1 MLVNMRHA
9 ARTDA
14 TQAEVVKALR
24 AIGCSVLYIK
34 LPLDLLVCHRKETM
48 LVEVKEEGGRLT
60 KAQEAFLETWPGRVH
75 VVRGPLEAVAA
86 VVGAKAMR

>member
-1 MLVNMRHA
+1 MRHA

-24 AIGCSVLYIK
+24 AIGCSVYYIK
-34 LPLDLLVCHRKETM
+34 LPVDLLVCHRKETM

-60 KAQEAFLETWPGRVH
+60 KQQVEFIARWPGRVE
-75 VVRGPLEAVAA
+75 VVRGPQEAVNA
-86 VVGAKAMR
+86 VLGGIK

>member
-1 MLVNMRHA
+1 MRHA

-24 AIGCSVLYIK
+24 AIGAGVYYLK
-34 LPLDLLVCHRKETM
+34 LPLDLLVFFRGRTLLLELKEPQ
-48 LVEVKEEGGRLT
+48 GRLT
-60 KAQEAFLETWPGRVH
+60 QAQEEFIASWGGEVH

-86 VVGAKAMR
+86 VIGKEAMR

>member
-1 MLVNMRHA
+1 MRHA

-24 AIGCSVLYIK
+24 AIGASVYYCK

-48 LVEVKEEGGRLT
+48 LVEVKEDGGRLT
-60 KAQEAFLETWPGRVH
+60 KAQEEFITTWPGRVH
-75 VVRGPLEAVAA
+75 VVRGPLDAVAQILGTELMA
-86 VVGAKAMR
+86 

>member
-1 MLVNMRHA
+1 MRNA

-24 AIGCSVLYIK
+24 AAGASVYYCK

-48 LVEVKEEGGRLT
+48 LIEVKEEGGRLT
-60 KAQEAFLETWPGRVH
+60 KAQAEFIQTWPGRVH
-75 VVRGPLEAVAA
+75 IVRGPMDAVAQ
-86 VVGAKAMR
+86 VLGQNAMK

>member
-1 MLVNMRHA
+1 MRNA

-24 AIGCSVLYIK
+24 AVGASVYYCK

-60 KAQEAFLETWPGRVH
+60 KAQESFIETWPGRVH
-75 VVRGPLEAVAA
+75 VVRGPIDAVAQ
-86 VVGAKAMR
+86 VLGQEAMK

>member
-1 MLVNMRHA
+1 MRHA

-24 AIGCSVLYIK
+24 AIGASVYYCK

-48 LVEVKEEGGRLT
+48 LVEVKEESGRLT
-60 KAQEAFLETWPGRVH
+60 KAQEEFIATWPGRVH

-86 VVGAKAMR
+86 VVGAEAMK

>member
-1 MLVNMRHA
+1 MRHA

-24 AIGCSVLYIK
+24 AIGASVYYVK

-86 VVGAKAMR
+86 VIGKEAMA

>member
-1 MLVNMRHA
+1 MRHA

-24 AIGCSVLYIK
+24 AIGANVYYVK
-34 LPLDLLVCHRKETM
+34 LPLDLLVTHRNRTM

-60 KAQEAFLETWPGRVH
+60 KDQVRFIESWGGEIH
-75 VVRGPLEAVAA
+75 VVRSPSEAINA
-86 VVGAKAMR
+86 VLGGIK

>member
-1 MLVNMRHA
+1 MRHA

-24 AIGCSVLYIK
+24 AIGASVYYCK

-48 LVEVKEEGGRLT
+48 LVEVKERDGRLT
-60 KAQEAFLETWPGRVH
+60 KAQEEFIATWPGRVH

-86 VVGAKAMR
+86 VVGPEAMK

>member
-1 MLVNMRHA
+1 MRHA

-75 VVRGPLEAVAA
+75 VVRGPLEAVSA
-86 VVGAKAMR
+86 VIGPKAMA

>member
-1 MLVNMRHA
+1 MRHA

-24 AIGCSVLYIK
+24 AIGASVYYCK

-48 LVEVKEEGGRLT
+48 LLEVKEDGGRLT
-60 KAQEAFLETWPGRVH
+60 KAQEEFIATWPGRVH
-75 VVRGPLEAVAA
+75 VVRGPRDAVNQVLGQEAM
-86 VVGAKAMR
+86 K

>member
-1 MLVNMRHA
+1 MRNA

-24 AIGCSVLYIK
+24 AVGASVYYCK
-34 LPLDLLVCHRKETM
+34 LPLDLLVCHHKETM

-60 KAQEAFLETWPGRVH
+60 KAQEEFIATWPGRVH
-75 VVRGPLEAVAA
+75 VVRGPLDAVAQ
-86 VVGAKAMR
+86 VLGKEAMA

>member
-1 MLVNMRHA
+1 MRA
-9 ARTDA
+9 
-14 TQAEVVKALR
+14 V
-24 AIGCSVLYIK
+24 GCSVLYIK

-60 KAQEAFLETWPGRVH
+60 KAQEEFIATWPGRVH

-86 VVGAKAMR
+86 VLGKEAMR

>member
-1 MLVNMRHA
+1 MRHA

-14 TQAEVVKALR
+14 TMVEVMKALR
-24 AIGCSVLYIK
+24 AVGCSVLYIK

-86 VVGAKAMR
+86 VIGKEAMA

>member
-1 MLVNMRHA
+1 MRHA

-24 AIGCSVLYIK
+24 SCGVSCYYSK
-34 LPLDLLVCHRKETM
+34 LPLDLICCVRKETL

-60 KAQEAFLETWPGRVH
+60 KAQEEFIASWPGRIEI
-75 VVRGPLEAVAA
+75 VRGPEDAVNK
-86 VVGAKAMR
+86 VLGVEAMR

>member
-1 MLVNMRHA
+1 VRNA

-24 AIGCSVLYIK
+24 ACGVSVVYIK

-48 LVEVKEEGGRLT
+48 LVEVKEDGGRLT
-60 KAQEAFLETWPGRVH
+60 KAQAEFIQTWPGKVL
-75 VVRGPLEAVAA
+75 VVRGARDAVAQ
-86 VVGAKAMR
+86 VLGQDAMK

>member
-1 MLVNMRHA
+1 MSINRYS

-24 AIGCSVLYIK
+24 AIGASVYYVK
-34 LPLDLLVCHRKETM
+34 LPLDLLVCHRGITM

-60 KAQEAFLETWPGRVH
+60 QAQEAFLETWPGRVH

-86 VVGAKAMR
+86 VVGPKAMA

>member
-1 MLVNMRHA
+1 MSINRHA

-24 AIGCSVLYIK
+24 AVGASVYYCK

-48 LVEVKEEGGRLT
+48 LIEVKTDDGRLT
-60 KAQEAFLETWPGRVH
+60 QAQEEFLATWPGRVH
-75 VVRGPLEAVAA
+75 IVRGPLEAVAA
-86 VVGAKAMR
+86 VIGAEAMK